1 MLPTEI
7 IRLKVTNQLFPITH
21 LMMCVARALSIFIE
35 SVIDNTCT
43 SHEQSLPLYNQR

>member
-21 LMMCVARALSIFIE
+21 LMMCAARALAIFIE
-35 SVIDNTCT
+35 SVIDK
-43 SHEQSLPLYNQR
+43 YMY

>member
-21 LMMCVARALSIFIE
+21 LMMGVARALY
-35 SVIDNTCT
+35 
-43 SHEQSLPLYNQR
+43 LYRISD